1 MAEVERVKKAD
12 SAEKSF
18 ASIRRSLNSLVTSDI
33 LPAIDAID
41 KNKLDD
47 YMWKDGQWVKR
58 LEQSG

>member
-12 SAEKSF
+12 LAEKSF

-58 LEQSG
+58 PEQSG

>member
-58 LEQSG
+58 PEQSG